1 LERNDEESFIGS
13 YHEKQTSSNQNFYT
27 NTIAH
32 GKPLAGEPMRYYIF
46 FQDNQYGPATM
57 PEIKEWIADG
67 RIDETTLIW
76 ENQTMEWM
84 PLTSFKPY
92 ATLAKPVAA
101 PVAARKPV
109 HPEQMKLD
117 GTKLYP
123 KGYTP
128 GTVDRRNYLRLKL
141 PLRMDF
147 SAFDIQSRKKMGMPG
162 STTIDNI
169 SAGGLAFIV
178 GYNKYAVGQHF
189 YMRIYLD
196 EATVIEAICEVVRI
210 QNQSLIGCGFREMK
224 GKQKLIDFLTRSR

>member
-1 LERNDEESFIGS
+1 MERHDEENFIGV
-13 YHEKQTSSNQNFYT
+13 YHKKQTASNQNFYT
-27 NTIAH
+27 NTIAQ
-32 GKPLAGEPMRYYIF
+32 GKPLAGEPVRYYIF

-57 PEIKEWIADG
+57 PEIKAWIADG

-76 ENQTMEWM
+76 ESQTMEWV
-84 PLTSFKPY
+84 PLTTFKPY
-92 ATLAKPVAA
+92 ATVVTPAVVAAKVAKP
-101 PVAARKPV
+101 
-109 HPEQMKLD
+109 EEMKLD
-117 GTKLYP
+117 GTKVYP

-128 GTVDRRNYLRLKL
+128 STVDRRTYLRLKL

-147 SAFDIQSRKKMGMPG
+147 SAFDIHSRKKLGMPG
-162 STTIDNI
+162 TTTIDNI

-189 YMRIYLD
+189 YMKIYLD
-196 EATVIEAICEVVRI
+196 ETTVIEAISEVVRI